1 MERAKGILYAALSSS
16 TFGLAPLFTLL
27 LLGLGYSSFEVL
39 SYRWGVAS
47 LFLGALALLAGRS
60 FRLSWPE
67 LRTVFFLSLFRA
79 ATSLSLVIAYQHI
92 ASGVAST
99 IHFMYPLAIA
109 SGVASTIH
117 VMYPLAVALAMM
129 CFFREKGSV
138 WVFAAIGMSIVG
150 AVLLSLGNVDF
161 TRGNT
166 TLGMVSAAVSV
177 VSYGGYIVGVRKSRA
192 VGIDSTVLTCYVM
205 GLGALYFIA
214 GGLVTG
220 GIRIETDGTAWLCI
234 LGVALPATAVS
245 NMTLVQAIKRIGPT
259 LTSVFGALEPLTAVV
274 IGVAVFGEPFTVQ
287 GAAGILLIVAAV
299 TIVILHSGRRK
310 A

>member
-27 LLGLGYSSFEVL
+27 LLGLGYPSFEAL
-39 SYRWGVAS
+39 AFRWGVAS
-47 LFLGALALLAGRS
+47 VFLCALALLAGRS

-99 IHFMYPLAIA
+99 IHF
-109 SGVASTIH
+109 
-117 VMYPLAVALAMM
+117 MYPLAVALAMM

-274 IGVAVFGEPFTVQ
+274 IGVAVFGEPFTTQ

>member
-47 LFLGALALLAGRS
+47 VFLCALALLAGRS

-99 IHFMYPLAIA
+99 IHFI
-109 SGVASTIH
+109 
-117 VMYPLAVALAMM
+117 YPLAVALAMM

-274 IGVAVFGEPFTVQ
+274 IGVAVFGEPFTTQ

>member
-79 ATSLSLVIAYQHI
+79 ATS
-92 ASGVAST
+92 
-99 IHFMYPLAIA
+99 
-109 SGVASTIH
+109 
-117 VMYPLAVALAMM
+117 LAVALAMM